1 MVDGE
6 VAGGV
11 GEGEVE
17 RGVGRRRRVQGQ
29 EVEDE
34 EVLLTMLCL
43 GKKDNRKRVPNVNV
57 YHPDGLACS
66 VTGNLLL
73 AAWCIMPRKW

>member
-1 MVDGE
+1 
-6 VAGGV
+6 
-11 GEGEVE
+11 
-17 RGVGRRRRVQGQ
+17 
-29 EVEDE
+29 VEDE

-73 AAWCIMPRKW
+73 AAWRIMPRRKW